1 MERIIGRISWEEKGH
16 IQQAEFSAR
25 RPLQQGGLGVAL
37 EGSETDL
44 AVRLTVQAGADIVL
58 RSLAIDLR
66 IIYPISST
74 IFANGFQSWT
84 ESREFKVEER
94 NPPLRA
100 PFEHLLRTT
109 GDYSFFKMEGK
120 AGYFHSHAYTY
131 RYDEFYALT
140 GWTDLVRDYGYTI
153 FEHRTPAHILRIH
166 KDCAGLSLTHDCV
179 PMHIQRYEGERAFV
193 MDQLLAAYRPI
204 AAPRPV
210 TGWTSWYNY
219 YTDIDADIIRSNIR
233 AFADLRIPADIFQ
246 IDDGW
251 QRAIGDWTE
260 ANDKFP
266 EGMKALADEVHA
278 AGFQAGLWLAPF
290 IVEHKSRI
298 LEEHPDWLL
307 TYDGEHRVQ
316 AGINPGWGG
325 TWHSVY
331 YALDLTLPAVQDH
344 LRHVFRVVL
353 DEWGFDLVK
362 LDFLF
367 AGGLLP
373 QGGRT
378 RGQQMQAAMRLLRAC
393 VGDKRILGCGV
404 PLEPAFGLVD
414 YCRIGPD
421 VGLNW
426 DMRSAELIHL
436 RERISTHNA
445 LRNTISRH
453 HLAGRAFANDPDVFL
468 LRDTHNQLSPAE
480 RDMGFVLNMVLG
492 DLVFTS
498 DHIGE
503 YDPATLRRFRS
514 AFPNHPKV
522 IQAILFGPSDLPP
535 VDVFEIEF
543 EITGRCYLALV
554 NLSERDWYPG
564 LPPKTAAQLPTLWW
578 RCRQGLH
585 SCQITDYMDEM
596 EVVVPARSCQL
607 YLHCGA
613 ELPCVLGSNLHLFP
627 GAEVQALA
635 LDGDRLTLRLHPGA
649 LQEGELCIGLPH
661 DLVSIEWEGRRYPTE
676 RMRDRNMVRLRFPAS

>member
-1 MERIIGRISWEEKGH
+1 MEFDITGIISWEEDGKVH
-16 IQQAEFSAR
+16 KMEFSPWSR
-25 RPLQQGGLGVAL
+25 ILSDAL
-37 EGSETDL
+37 AIGWDYSEADMAIRL
-44 AVRLTVQAGADIVL
+44 SVRSGAKVRL
-58 RSLAIDLR
+58 RSLSIDLPCD
-66 IIYPISST
+66 YPADALV
-74 IFANGFQSWT
+74 FVNGFQSWT
-84 ESREFKVEER
+84 ESREFSLDER
-94 NPPLRA
+94 IPPLRA

-120 AGYFHSHAYTY
+120 AGYFHSHAHTYLRTDAYT
-131 RYDEFYALT
+131 LI
-140 GWTDLVRDYGYTI
+140 GWTELARDNGYTI
-153 FEHRTPAHILRIH
+153 FEHRTPEGILRIH
-166 KDCAGLSLTHDCV
+166 KDCAGLDLQTDLTL
-179 PMHIQRYEGERAFV
+179 MHIQRHEGDTDAV
-193 MDQLLAAYRPI
+193 MDQLLGAYRPI

-219 YTDIDADIIRSNIR
+219 YTDIDAGIIRSNLR

-378 RGQQMQAAMRLLRAC
+378 RGQQMQAAMRLLREC

-426 DMRSAELIHL
+426 DMRSAEIIHL

-445 LRNTISRH
+445 LRNTIGRH
-453 HLAGRAFANDPDVFL
+453 PFSGRVFANDPDVFL
-468 LRDTHNQLSPAE
+468 LRDTHNQLSAAE
-480 RDMGFVLNMVLG
+480 RDLGFVLNMLLG

-514 AFPNHPKV
+514 AFPNLPKD
-522 IQAILFGPSDLPP
+522 IRSILPGYGTILPP
-535 VDVFEIEF
+535 DTYLIAFKIA
-543 EITGRCYLALV
+543 GRRYRALV
-554 NLSERDWYPG
+554 NLSEKEWRFAFPRDHHWPSG
-564 LPPKTAAQLPTLWW
+564 ELWW
-578 RCRQGLH
+578 HCGQGFRFMDAESVVEVAAH
-585 SCQITDYMDEM
+585 SCQ
-596 EVVVPARSCQL
+596 L
-607 YLHCGA
+607 FLHCA
-613 ELPCVLGSNLHLFP
+613 YELPCILGSDLHLFP

-635 LDGDRLTLRLHPGA
+635 LEGDRLTLRLHPDA
-649 LQEGELCIGLPH
+649 LQEGELWVGLPGG
-661 DLVSIEWEGRRYPTE
+661 LVSVEWEGRRYPIE
-676 RMRDRNMVRLRFPAS
+676 RLHERNMVRLRFPAS